1 VDIGTSY
8 FKHYEHIASSIKRLK
23 FERENTDEYFYH
35 TESRQLSVFI
45 NAKEIH
51 VVCADGFW
59 AWGGDIEERIHPWP
73 CAIEN
78 LVFIDKHNGQV
89 ARGFELE
96 SIYQEMMDLPTG
108 ESSSSSDES
117 A

>member
-35 TESRQLSVFI
+35 TESQQLGIFS
-45 NAKEIH
+45 NAEEIH

-59 AWGGDIEERIHPWP
+59 SWGGAIEEGTHPWP
-73 CAIEN
+73 CNIEN
-78 LVFIDKHNGQV
+78 LIFTEKDNDQV
-89 ARGFELE
+89 ARGLELE
-96 SIYQEMMDLPTG
+96 RICQEIMDLPTG
-108 ESSSSSDES
+108 ETSSDSDES
-117 A
+117 